1 MPKTT
6 SFRHMKLHVKS
17 QIVMYVDNKPSIHIN
32 LRDLFIYLLHLFIAL
47 NNLIISYIPFIAMYK
62 QLKMTRQKKTHSK
75 YYNILIE
82 I

>member
-17 QIVMYVDNKPSIHIN
+17 QIVMYVNNKPSLQIN
-32 LRDLFIYLLHLFIAL
+32 LRDLFIYLLQLFIAL

-62 QLKMTRQKKTHSK
+62 QL
-75 YYNILIE
+75 NLVPILL
-82 I
+82 